1 MRGINTT
8 FIANETMSYGRY
20 KRILLLKRVEV
31 TTARM
36 QKVPSH
42 GSRKVEARRE
52 QQLRIMQEQ
61 RCGIKATLH
70 SPLSLEEE
78 VAFAGVDTDTLRED

>member
-1 MRGINTT
+1 
-8 FIANETMSYGRY
+8 MSYGRY

-42 GSRKVEARRE
+42 GSRKVEERKE

-61 RCGIKATLH
+61 RNGIKATLH
-70 SPLSLEEE
+70 SPLSLEGEE
-78 VAFAGVDTDTLRED
+78 VFTCLDADTLRED

>member
-1 MRGINTT
+1 
-8 FIANETMSYGRY
+8 MSYARY

-42 GSRKVEARRE
+42 VSRKVEALTE
-52 QQLRIMQEQ
+52 QRLKIMQEQ
-61 RCGIKATLH
+61 HSGVKATPH
-70 SPLSLEEE
+70 SHLCFEEE
-78 VAFAGVDTDTLRED
+78 VALTCVDANTLRED

>member
-1 MRGINTT
+1 
-8 FIANETMSYGRY
+8 MSYGRY

-42 GSRKVEARRE
+42 GARKVEARTE
-52 QQLRIMQEQ
+52 QRLRIMQEQ
-61 RCGIKATLH
+61 RTGVKSTSH
-70 SPLSLEEE
+70 NPLSLEEE
-78 VAFAGVDTDTLRED
+78 VALTCVDTDTLRED

>member
-1 MRGINTT
+1 
-8 FIANETMSYGRY
+8 MSYGRY

-42 GSRKVEARRE
+42 GSRKVEERKE

-61 RCGIKATLH
+61 RNGIKATLH

>member
-1 MRGINTT
+1 
-8 FIANETMSYGRY
+8 MSYGRY

-42 GSRKVEARRE
+42 VSRKVEARTE
-52 QQLRIMQEQ
+52 QRLKIMQEQ
-61 RCGIKATLH
+61 HSGVYKSTKSTPR
-70 SPLSLEEE
+70 SPLSLEGEE
-78 VAFAGVDTDTLRED
+78 AFAGVELIS